1 MFSES
6 PRWAKQWEA
15 LAIPLGYDSS
25 ILDTRGIAEIPEEYQ
40 GIIHRYSER
49 SGNAHAPDEQEQ
61 DVYVKRKMR
70 GMGFT
75 SHVPVM
81 VKITGPDAEQVM
93 LGAIYRMAR
102 EEA

>member
-1 MFSES
+1 M
-6 PRWAKQWEA
+6 
-15 LAIPLGYDSS
+15 
-25 ILDTRGIAEIPEEYQ
+25 
-40 GIIHRYSER
+40 
-49 SGNAHAPDEQEQ
+49 
-61 DVYVKRKMR
+61 YVKRTMR